1 MYKYVYTFNNLST
14 PFNDLSG
21 SMDFFG
27 TELFRAEPNDIFT
40 LIEYTYATEL
50 ECLEHIKEW
59 KAKYNPEAFS
69 DWRVRTYNAHKLQG
83 NVE

>member
-14 PFNDLSG
+14 G
-21 SMDFFG
+21 SMDFFC
-27 TELFRAEPNDIFT
+27 TELYRAEPNDLFT